1 MLNKITEVLKELDFK
16 YRVFELKENMKFAC
30 KYAIRVE
37 YPIEV
42 TIYLPYRIYG
52 EKGRKP

>member
-52 EKGRKP
+52 EKGRKS